1 MIAPVNTSLRRLLP
15 ENAFARR
22 VGVEA
27 GCTAFFTDDD
37 ALAQACRE
45 IRVHGQSKRYV
56 HTRVGVGGRM
66 DTLQCAVVLAKLDR
80 FDREIAQRQAV
91 ARRYQQLL
99 ATDDHGRTRIKEN
112 QEKIRVHPCK
122 SVAKPL
128 RWPKADRTRVFAQ
141 Y

>member
-22 VGVEA
+22 VGVAA
-27 GCTAFFTDDD
+27 GGTAFFTDDD

-56 HTRVGVGGRM
+56 HTRVGLGGRM
-66 DTLQCAVVLAKLDR
+66 VTLQCAVVLAKLDR

-91 ARRYQQLL
+91 ARRYH
-99 ATDDHGRTRIKEN
+99 D
-112 QEKIRVHPCK
+112 
-122 SVAKPL
+122 
-128 RWPKADRTRVFAQ
+128 VFAQ

>member
-22 VGVEA
+22 AGVEA
-27 GCTAFFTDDD
+27 GGTAFFTDDD

-45 IRVHGQSKRYV
+45 IRVHGQNKRYV

-80 FDREIAQRQAV
+80 FDQEIAQRQAI
-91 ARRYQQLL
+91 ARRYEELF
-99 ATDDHGRTRIKEN
+99 ATDTHGYKKTK
-112 QEKIRVHPCK
+112 KT
-122 SVAKPL
+122 SV
-128 RWPKADRTRVFAQ
+128 
-141 Y
+141 